1 VTTAPA
7 PVLLPPAGFD
17 HFYAGGARIAAL
29 RGAEVHPR
37 RPEEWLASATTRAGQ
52 APHGL
57 TRLPDGTL
65 LRDRVQGDPV
75 AWLGPAHV
83 ARYGGDGVELLVK
96 LLDAGQRLPVHVHP
110 DREFARRHLGLAHGK
125 TEAWVVLDAEP
136 GAVVGLGLRRPLSR
150 EQVAALVAA
159 HDSAALVDAVLTR
172 EVQPGDGVLVPA
184 GTPHFIGAGVFVA
197 EVQEPTD
204 LSILLEWEG
213 LAVDGDR
220 DGHLDLGF
228 PTALQALDLSVWTPE
243 HLDRCLL
250 PATPVAA
257 GAGTGLLSALPAAA
271 DPYFRADHVA
281 TVDTAGGAPVQVAA
295 GFAVLVV
302 TGGAGE
308 LCTTAPGPDGSCTPL
323 RSGDVA
329 VVPWCAGDW
338 TLTGRLD
345 GVLCRPPAPDAPQ
358 APR

>member
-1 VTTAPA
+1 MPPL
-7 PVLLPPAGFD
+7 PVLLPPNRFD
-17 HFYAGGARIAAL
+17 HFYLGGDRIAAL
-29 RGAEVHPR
+29 RGGPGGPR
-37 RPEEWLASATTRAGQ
+37 RPEEWLASATPRAGA
-52 APHGL
+52 APQGL
-57 TRLPDGTL
+57 SALPGGDL
-65 LRDRVQGDPV
+65 LRDAVLADPL
-75 AWLGPAHV
+75 AWLGREHV
-83 ARYGGDGVELLVK
+83 ERYGDQGVELLVK

-110 DREFARRHLGLAHGK
+110 DRAFAREHLGLAHGK

-136 GAVVGLGLRRPLSR
+136 GAVVGLGLRTPLDHGTLRAMVDRRDSD
-150 EQVAALVAA
+150 ALVE
-159 HDSAALVDAVLTR
+159 ALHVR
-172 EVQPGDGVLVPA
+172 QPRAGDGILVPA
-184 GTPHFIGAGVFVA
+184 GTPHYIGAGVLVV